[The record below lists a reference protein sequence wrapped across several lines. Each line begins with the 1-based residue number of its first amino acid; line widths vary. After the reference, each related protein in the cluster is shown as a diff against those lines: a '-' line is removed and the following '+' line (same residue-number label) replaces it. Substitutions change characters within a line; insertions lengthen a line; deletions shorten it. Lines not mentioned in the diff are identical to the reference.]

1 MKVGILG
8 AGPWGRA
15 LGGLAQ
21 FAGNEVLVGY
31 RNEAPEGL
39 PGTRDVREVAAFA
52 DLVCFAIPP
61 SAVRGALEQAQLSSR
76 HRVLLIS
83 RGFDPETGQWLSQL
97 VSRASAVL
105 RVGVLAGPGVAE
117 ELLAGRPGA
126 AVVAS
131 PFQDVC
137 RLTQDAL
144 HSSRFRVYPSHDLR
158 GVELAGA
165 AMEVLA
171 LAVGIVDGLELGAGL
186 RGIVMARGLAEAAR
200 LADALGADGRTLGGL
215 VGVGELVA
223 ATSSPDH
230 RAYAGG
236 RALATG
242 GDVGRTEA
250 VETAKAALALAEQ
263 HRIELPLCQAV
274 AAIGTGRLSPQDA
287 IRALMDRAAPDDE
300 S

>member
-1 MKVGILG
+1 MKLGVLG

-15 LGGLAQ
+15 LYGLAKA
-21 FAGNEVLVGY
+21 AGNDPLLGH
-31 RNEAPEGL
+31 RNHAPDGFASTDDPARL
-39 PGTRDVREVAAFA
+39 GAHA
-52 DLVCFAIPP
+52 DLIALAVPP
-61 SAVRGALEQAQLSSR
+61 SAVRGALGALGLTSR

-83 RGFDPETGQWLSQL
+83 RGFDPVSGQWLSQL
-97 VSRASAVL
+97 VTHASPVL
-105 RVGVLAGPGVAE
+105 RVGVLAGPGVAT
-117 ELLAGRPGA
+117 ELLEGLPGA
-126 AVVAS
+126 GVVAS
-131 PFQDVC
+131 PFTDVC
-137 RLTQDAL
+137 RLTQQAL
-144 HSSRFRVYPSHDLR
+144 HSGRFRVYPSQDLR

-165 AMEVLA
+165 AMEILA

-223 ATSSPDH
+223 ATSSPEH

-236 RALATG
+236 RALAVG

-250 VETAKAALALAEQ
+250 VDTARAALVLAGE
-263 HRIELPLCQAV
+263 HGIELPLCQAV
-274 AAIGTGRLSPQDA
+274 AAIGSGRLSPQDA
-287 IRALMDRAAPDDE
+287 IQRLMERAAPTDE